1 MHVAQVYEKK
11 PLQIK
16 NFGIWLRYNSRSGTH
31 NMYKEYRDLTTGAAV
46 TQCCKFSIFIFCL
59 NCVNLV
65 SCTQFE
71 GFSTS
76 RVLAATGLCIADR
89 DMGAR
94 HRARANSIQII
105 RVEVVPASK
114 CRRPN
119 IQQFHV
125 SKS

>member
-1 MHVAQVYEKK
+1 MYEKK

-46 TQCCKFSIFIFCL
+46 TQCCQYIVMLFARDIELWLWIKTL
-59 NCVNLV
+59 KLRLV
-65 SCTQFE
+65 QDCWY
-71 GFSTS
+71 
-76 RVLAATGLCIADR
+76 VMPIADR

-105 RVEVVPASK
+105 RVETVPASK

-125 SKS
+125 SLPL